1 MTAAG
6 NGSFGIGNGGFL
18 SIDTTTANVAARQMR
33 CCTAMLLTATAIRRR
48 PRQDTYSCGGDAD
61 VATAGHIEESIE
73 AGVMAAGALL
83 SQDCSRG
90 GQQLRVRRLRRRPS
104 SGYCCGVGRHGS
116 PFATSGGTA
125 VQVTSARV
133 GDVARLTVDAAW
145 SGPSLQSPGTDIQ
158 RTQTFT

>member
-1 MTAAG
+1 VPAAG

-18 SIDTTTANVAARQMR
+18 SIDTTAAVAARQMC
-33 CCTAMLLTATAIRRR
+33 CCTEMLLLTTTGIRRR
-48 PRQDTYSCGGDAD
+48 PGQDPYSCRGDAD

-83 SQDCSRG
+83 GQDRSRG

-104 SGYCCGVGRHGS
+104 SGYCGGAGRHES

-125 VQVTSARV
+125 GQVTSARV
-133 GDVARLTVDAAW
+133 GDVSRHTVDAAW
-145 SGPSLQSPGTDIQ
+145 YRPWLQLP
-158 RTQTFT
+158 